1 VLEYWSDGLI
11 YQYSSTPSFQH
22 SSYSNAVS
30 ILEVQGLSKSYRQAG
45 GETTAA
51 IDNISCQVNAGEFV
65 SFVGP
70 SGCGKTTLLMSIAGL
85 LPPTSGRVLVKGTE
99 VTGPPANLVLLF
111 QEYNKSLFAWRSV
124 LGNVR
129 FGLEARGD
137 HSADAAKKARDL
149 IDLVGLKGF
158 ENHYPWELSGGMQQR
173 VAIARALAYE
183 PEVLLMDEPFGSL
196 DALTRLELEDTLLR
210 LWAEL
215 KTTILFITHDIE
227 EAIYLSDRI
236 WVLSRRPSQIVQELR
251 IDFPRPRDQVTT
263 RAEARFM
270 EIRND
275 IYRQISN
282 RGAA

>member
-1 VLEYWSDGLI
+1 MECWAEGKPNTPSL
-11 YQYSSTPSFQH
+11 QYSITPTFH
-22 SSYSNAVS
+22 PPPVP
-30 ILEVQGLSKSYRQAG
+30 ILEIQNLSKSYRQAG
-45 GETTAA
+45 GDTTVA
-51 IDNISCQVNAGEFV
+51 IGNITCQVEAGEFV

-85 LPPTSGRVLVKGTE
+85 LAPSSGRVIVNGKE
-99 VTGPPANLVLLF
+99 VAGPPPGLVLLF

-129 FGLEARGD
+129 FGLDARGS
-137 HSADAAKKARDL
+137 HSGNADNKARAL
-149 IDLVGLKGF
+149 VDLVGLKGF
-158 ENHYPWELSGGMQQR
+158 EKHYPWELSGGMQQR

-236 WVLSRRPSQIVQELR
+236 WLLSRRPSQIIQELR
-251 IDFPRPRDQVTT
+251 SDFPRPRNQVTT
-263 RAEARFM
+263 RAETRFM
-270 EIRND
+270 QLRND
-275 IYRQISN
+275 IYRQIGN
-282 RGAA
+282 QGAP

>member
-1 VLEYWSDGLI
+1 V
-11 YQYSSTPSFQH
+11 
-22 SSYSNAVS
+22 A
-30 ILEVQGLSKSYRQAG
+30 ILEVQGLSKSYRQAS
-45 GETTAA
+45 GETTVA
-51 IDNISCQVNAGEFV
+51 IDNITCQVVAGEFV

-85 LPPTSGRVLVKGTE
+85 LAPMSGRVIVNGNS
-99 VTGPPANLVLLF
+99 VAGPPANLVLLF

-129 FGLEARGD
+129 FGLEARRGR
-137 HSADAAKKARDL
+137 SADGGEKAKTL
-149 IDLVGLKGF
+149 IELVGLKGF

-196 DALTRLELEDTLLR
+196 DALTRLELEDVLLR
-210 LWAEL
+210 IWAEL

-236 WVLSRRPSQIVQELR
+236 WVLSRRPSQI
-251 IDFPRPRDQVTT
+251 IDEIDITFTRPRNQVTT
-263 RAEARFM
+263 RAEGRFM
-270 EIRND
+270 EIRNA
-275 IYRQISN
+275 IYDQIRN
-282 RGAA
+282 

>member
-1 VLEYWSDGLI
+1 V
-11 YQYSSTPSFQH
+11 
-22 SSYSNAVS
+22 A
-30 ILEVQGLSKSYRQAG
+30 ILEVQGLSKSYRQAS
-45 GETTAA
+45 GETTVA
-51 IDNISCQVNAGEFV
+51 IGNITCQVEAGGFV

-85 LPPTSGRVLVKGTE
+85 LTPTSGRVTVNGNH
-99 VTGPPANLVLLF
+99 VAGPPANLVLLF

-129 FGLEARGD
+129 FGLDARR
-137 HSADAAKKARDL
+137 HQSAGADKKAEAL
-149 IDLVGLKGF
+149 IELVGLKGF

-196 DALTRLELEDTLLR
+196 DALTRLELEDVLLR
-210 LWAEL
+210 IWAEL

-236 WVLSRRPSQIVQELR
+236 WVLSRRPTQI
-251 IDFPRPRDQVTT
+251 IDEIDITFPRPRNQVTT
-263 RAEARFM
+263 RAEGRFM
-270 EIRND
+270 EIRNA
-275 IYRQISN
+275 IYDQIRN
-282 RGAA
+282 

>member
-1 VLEYWSDGLI
+1 V
-11 YQYSSTPSFQH
+11 P
-22 SSYSNAVS
+22 
-30 ILEVQGLSKSYRQAG
+30 ILDVQGLSKSYRQAG
-45 GETTAA
+45 GETTPA
-51 IDNISCQVNAGEFV
+51 IGHISCKVEPGEFV

-70 SGCGKTTLLMSIAGL
+70 SGCGKTTLLMTIAGL
-85 LPPTSGRVLVKGTE
+85 LAPSAGRVLVNSKE
-99 VTGPPANLVLLF
+99 ISGPPPDLVLLF

-137 HSADAAKKARDL
+137 RSPNEASKARSL

-158 ENHYPWELSGGMQQR
+158 ENHFPWELSGGMQQR

-183 PEVLLMDEPFGSL
+183 PKVLLMDEPFGSL
-196 DALTRLELEDTLLR
+196 DALTRLELEDAVLR

-215 KTTILFITHDIE
+215 KTTIIFITHDIE

-236 WVLSRRPSQIVQELR
+236 LVLSRRPSEILQEML
-251 IDFPRPRDQVTT
+251 IDFPRPRNQVTT

-270 EIRND
+270 EIRNN
-275 IYRQISN
+275 IYRQISDP
-282 RGAA
+282 AV

>member
-1 VLEYWSDGLI
+1 MPLLEIQNL
-11 YQYSSTPSFQH
+11 
-22 SSYSNAVS
+22 A
-30 ILEVQGLSKSYRQAG
+30 KAYRQMG
-45 GETTAA
+45 GETTVA
-51 IDNISCQVNAGEFV
+51 IGEISCEIETGEFV

-85 LPPTSGRVLVKGTE
+85 IAPSAGQVVIHGKE
-99 VTGPPANLVLLF
+99 VSGPPPNLVLVF
-111 QEYNKSLFAWRSV
+111 QDFNKSLFAWRSV

-129 FGLEARGD
+129 FGLEARGNQSREGD
-137 HSADAAKKARDL
+137 GKARSL

-210 LWAEL
+210 LWEEL
-215 KTTILFITHDIE
+215 GTTILFITHDIE

-236 WVLSRRPSQIVQELR
+236 LLLSQRPSRIIEELP
-251 IDFPRPRDQVTT
+251 INFSRPRNQMLT
-263 RAEARFM
+263 RAQPGFM
-270 EIRND
+270 EIRNR
-275 IYRQISN
+275 IYQRIHNES
-282 RGAA
+282 ALS

>member
-1 VLEYWSDGLI
+1 M
-11 YQYSSTPSFQH
+11 P
-22 SSYSNAVS
+22 

-45 GETTAA
+45 GETTVA
-51 IDNISCQVNAGEFV
+51 IGNISCAVEAGEFV

-85 LPPTSGRVLVKGTE
+85 LAPSAGCVVVNGKE
-99 VTGPPANLVLLF
+99 VAGPPSNLVLLF

-129 FGLEARGD
+129 FGLEARGKRSVD
-137 HSADAAKKARDL
+137 GGKKARSL
-149 IDLVGLKGF
+149 IELVGLSGF

-236 WVLSRRPSQIVQELR
+236 WVLSRRPSR
-251 IDFPRPRDQVTT
+251 IMDEITIAFPRPRNQLST
-263 RAEARFM
+263 RADARFM

-275 IYRQISN
+275 IYRKISN
-282 RGAA
+282 SSAP

>member
-1 VLEYWSDGLI
+1 V
-11 YQYSSTPSFQH
+11 P
-22 SSYSNAVS
+22 
-30 ILEVQGLSKSYRQAG
+30 ILEVHALSKSYRQAG
-45 GETTAA
+45 GETTVA
-51 IDNISCQVNAGEFV
+51 IGNITCQVEAGEFV

-85 LPPTSGRVLVKGTE
+85 LAPSAGRVVVNGKE
-99 VTGPPANLVLLF
+99 VSGPPPNLVLLF

-129 FGLEARGD
+129 FGLDARGAGSA
-137 HSADAAKKARDL
+137 SADTKARAL
-149 IDLVGLKGF
+149 IELVGLKGF
-158 ENHYPWELSGGMQQR
+158 EKHYPWELSGGMQQR

-183 PEVLLMDEPFGSL
+183 PQVLLMDEPFGSL

-236 WVLSRRPSQIVQELR
+236 WVLSGRPSEIIQELI
-251 IDFPRPRDQVTT
+251 IDFSRPRDQVTT
-263 RAEARFM
+263 RADARFM
-270 EIRND
+270 ELRND
-275 IYRQISN
+275 IYRQIGGKS
-282 RGAA
+282 AP

>member
-1 VLEYWSDGLI
+1 M
-11 YQYSSTPSFQH
+11 P
-22 SSYSNAVS
+22 
-30 ILEVQGLSKSYRQAG
+30 ILEVHALSKSYRQAG
-45 GETTAA
+45 GETTVA
-51 IDNISCQVNAGEFV
+51 IGNITCQVEAGEFV

-85 LPPTSGRVLVKGTE
+85 LAPSAGRVVVNGKE
-99 VTGPPANLVLLF
+99 VSGPPPNLVLLF

-129 FGLEARGD
+129 FGLDARGAGSA
-137 HSADAAKKARDL
+137 SADTKARAL
-149 IDLVGLKGF
+149 IELVGLKGF
-158 ENHYPWELSGGMQQR
+158 EKHYPWELSGGMQQR

-183 PEVLLMDEPFGSL
+183 PQVLLMDEPFGSL

-236 WVLSRRPSQIVQELR
+236 WVLSGRPSEIIQELI
-251 IDFPRPRDQVTT
+251 IDFSRPRDQVTT
-263 RAEARFM
+263 RADARFM
-270 EIRND
+270 ELRND
-275 IYRQISN
+275 IYRQIGGKS
-282 RGAA
+282 AP

>member
-1 VLEYWSDGLI
+1 MRAPVWATTGGRPYNSVLQFFS
-11 YQYSSTPSFQH
+11 
-22 SSYSNAVS
+22 VS
-30 ILEVQGLSKSYRQAG
+30 ILEVQALSKNYRQAG
-45 GETTAA
+45 GETTPA
-51 IDNISCQVNAGEFV
+51 IGDISCEIQAGEFV

-85 LPPTSGRVLVKGTE
+85 LAPTSGRVIVNGKE
-99 VTGPPANLVLLF
+99 VDAPPPNLVLVF
-111 QEYNKSLFAWRSV
+111 QEYNRSLFAWRSV

-129 FGLEARGD
+129 FGLEARGRRSSD
-137 HSADAAKKARDL
+137 ADGKARAL
-149 IDLVGLKGF
+149 IELVGLDGF

-210 LWAEL
+210 LWAAL

-236 WVLSRRPSQIVQELR
+236 LVLSRRPSRIVVYACQI
-251 IDFPRPRDQVTT
+251 
-263 RAEARFM
+263 RF
-270 EIRND
+270 
-275 IYRQISN
+275 
-282 RGAA
+282 

>member
-1 VLEYWSDGLI
+1 MPLLEIQNL
-11 YQYSSTPSFQH
+11 
-22 SSYSNAVS
+22 A
-30 ILEVQGLSKSYRQAG
+30 KAYRQMG
-45 GETTAA
+45 GETTVA
-51 IDNISCQVNAGEFV
+51 IGEISCEIDTGEFV

-85 LPPTSGRVLVKGTE
+85 IAPSAGQVVIHGKE
-99 VTGPPANLVLLF
+99 VSGPPPNLVLVF
-111 QEYNKSLFAWRSV
+111 QDFNKSMFAWRSV

-129 FGLEARGD
+129 FGLEARGK
-137 HSADAAKKARDL
+137 HSREGDGKARSL

-196 DALTRLELEDTLLR
+196 DALTRLELEDTLLQ

-215 KTTILFITHDIE
+215 GTTILFITHDIE

-236 WVLSRRPSQIVQELR
+236 LLLSQRPSRIIEELP
-251 IDFPRPRDQVTT
+251 IDFSRPRNQMLT
-263 RAEARFM
+263 RAQPGFM
-270 EIRND
+270 EIRNR
-275 IYRQISN
+275 IYQRIHNES
-282 RGAA
+282 ALS

>member
-1 VLEYWSDGLI
+1 MVEYWVRNSPTF
-11 YQYSSTPSFQH
+11 QYSNIPILQLFQ
-22 SSYSNAVS
+22 SPVP

-45 GETTAA
+45 GETTVA
-51 IDNISCQVNAGEFV
+51 IGNISCQVEAGEFV

-85 LPPTSGRVLVKGTE
+85 LPPTSGRVLVKGRE
-99 VTGPPANLVLLF
+99 VAGPPADLVLLF

-137 HSADAAKKARDL
+137 HSAGAAKKAGDL
-149 IDLVGLKGF
+149 IELVGLKGF

-210 LWAEL
+210 LWQEL
-215 KTTILFITHDIE
+215 RTTILFITHDIE

-236 WVLSRRPSQIVQELR
+236 WVLSRRPSQIIQELK
-251 IDFPRPRDQVTT
+251 IDFTRPRDQVTT

-270 EIRND
+270 QIRND
-275 IYRQISN
+275 IYRQISH
-282 RGAA
+282 RGAE

>member
-1 VLEYWSDGLI
+1 V
-11 YQYSSTPSFQH
+11 P
-22 SSYSNAVS
+22 
-30 ILEVQGLSKSYRQAG
+30 ILEIYGLSKSYRQAG
-45 GETTAA
+45 GATTPA
-51 IDNISCQVNAGEFV
+51 IGDISCQIEAGEFV

-70 SGCGKTTLLMSIAGL
+70 SGCGKTTLLMSVAGL
-85 LPPTSGRVLVKGTE
+85 LAPSSGRVIVKGKE
-99 VTGPPANLVLLF
+99 VNGPPPDLVLLF
-111 QEYNKSLFAWRSV
+111 QEYNKSLFAWRTV

-129 FGLEARGD
+129 FGLEARGQRA
-137 HSADAAKKARDL
+137 SASENKARGL
-149 IDLVGLKGF
+149 IELVGLKGF
-158 ENHYPWELSGGMQQR
+158 EDHYPWELSGGMQQR

-236 WVLSRRPSQIVQELR
+236 LVLSRRPSRIVEEIEIR
-251 IDFPRPRDQVTT
+251 FPRPRDQVTT
-263 RAEARFM
+263 RSERRFM

-275 IYRQISN
+275 IYRRIAD
-282 RGAA
+282 RAEP

>member
-1 VLEYWSDGLI
+1 MECWGEGKPITPVL
-11 YQYSSTPSFQH
+11 QH
-22 SSYSNAVS
+22 SITPFFCPPVP
-30 ILEVQGLSKSYRQAG
+30 ILDIQNLSKIYRQAG
-45 GETTAA
+45 GETTVA
-51 IDNISCQVNAGEFV
+51 IGNITCQVEAGEFV

-85 LPPTSGRVLVKGTE
+85 LAPSSGRVFVNGRE
-99 VTGPPANLVLLF
+99 VAGPPPNLVLLF

-129 FGLEARGD
+129 FGLDARGD
-137 HSADAAKKARDL
+137 HSAGAEKKARSL
-149 IDLVGLKGF
+149 IELVGLNGF
-158 ENHYPWELSGGMQQR
+158 EKHYPWELSGGMQQR

-236 WVLSRRPSQIVQELR
+236 WVLSQRPCEIVQELT
-251 IDFPRPRDQVTT
+251 IDFSRPRDQVTT

-270 EIRND
+270 ELRND
-275 IYRQISN
+275 IYRQIGN
-282 RGAA
+282 AATR

>member
-1 VLEYWSDGLI
+1 MGQITLQDVQKSFGPVHIIKGANLDVADG
-11 YQYSSTPSFQH
+11 SF
-22 SSYSNAVS
+22 V
-30 ILEVQGLSKSYRQAG
+30 V
-45 GETTAA
+45 
-51 IDNISCQVNAGEFV
+51 
-65 SFVGP
+65 FVGP

-85 LPPTSGRVLVKGTE
+85 LAPSSGRVVVKGRE
-99 VTGPPANLVLLF
+99 VVGPPPNLVLLF

-129 FGLEARGD
+129 FGLDARGD
-137 HSADAAKKARDL
+137 RSAAADKKARSL
-149 IDLVGLKGF
+149 LELVGLKGF
-158 ENHYPWELSGGMQQR
+158 EKHYPWELSGGMQQR

-196 DALTRLELEDTLLR
+196 DALTRLDLEDALLR

-236 WVLSRRPSQIVQELR
+236 WVLSRRPSEIMQELI
-251 IDFPRPRDQVTT
+251 IDFARPRDQVTT

-270 EIRND
+270 ELRND
-275 IYRQISN
+275 IYRQIGN
-282 RGAA
+282 AATI